1 MAVIRLERQLR
12 VWVGNDGAI
21 ATDQKGKAV
30 GRGLDG
36 RNGGNHAVEHDITR
50 RDRLH
55 LRGGAHQIRKR
66 DDELARAGTNK
77 GLGDRRPS
85 RLQRPLV
92 PSTLG
97 GIVVRSAF
105 AVF

>member
-1 MAVIRLERQLR
+1 M
-12 VWVGNDGAI
+12 GNDAGAI

-50 RDRLH
+50 RHRH

-66 DDELARAGTNK
+66 DDELARTGTNK

-105 AVF
+105 AVSENT